1 MLNHLKVYAK
11 NRQIVHLKLV
21 VKEMIDNIKETKMPL
36 EIVRDTYC
44 EVMIVLNEYLV
55 NGTYNVKCDP
65 VDLMIFYDIEEK
77 ETLTE
82 IFLEVFKE
90 IIRQIEQTNK
100 KTSIKLDI
108 EKIKQFI
115 EMTYDRT
122 EFSVQ
127 LVADEFNT
135 SISYLSQYCKEHMQM
150 TILDYITL
158 LRIEK
163 AKKLIENSGESIQYI
178 SEQVGYINVSSFI
191 RRFKQ
196 VTGKT
201 PGEFRKELKR

>member
-90 IIRQIEQTNK
+90 IIR
-100 KTSIKLDI
+100 LDI

>member
-1 MLNHLKVYAK
+1 
-11 NRQIVHLKLV
+11 
-21 VKEMIDNIKETKMPL
+21 
-36 EIVRDTYC
+36 
-44 EVMIVLNEYLV
+44 
-55 NGTYNVKCDP
+55 
-65 VDLMIFYDIEEK
+65 
-77 ETLTE
+77 
-82 IFLEVFKE
+82 
-90 IIRQIEQTNK
+90 
-100 KTSIKLDI
+100 
-108 EKIKQFI
+108 
-115 EMTYDRT
+115 
-122 EFSVQ
+122 
-127 LVADEFNT
+127 
-135 SISYLSQYCKEHMQM
+135 M

>member
-1 MLNHLKVYAK
+1 
-11 NRQIVHLKLV
+11 
-21 VKEMIDNIKETKMPL
+21 
-36 EIVRDTYC
+36 
-44 EVMIVLNEYLV
+44 
-55 NGTYNVKCDP
+55 
-65 VDLMIFYDIEEK
+65 
-77 ETLTE
+77 
-82 IFLEVFKE
+82 
-90 IIRQIEQTNK
+90 
-100 KTSIKLDI
+100 
-108 EKIKQFI
+108 
-115 EMTYDRT
+115 
-122 EFSVQ
+122 
-127 LVADEFNT
+127 
-135 SISYLSQYCKEHMQM
+135 MQM